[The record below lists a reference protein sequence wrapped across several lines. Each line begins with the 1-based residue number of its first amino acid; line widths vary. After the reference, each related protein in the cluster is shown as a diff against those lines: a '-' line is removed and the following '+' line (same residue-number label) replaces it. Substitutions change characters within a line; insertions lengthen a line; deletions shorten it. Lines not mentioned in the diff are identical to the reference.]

1 MEEDIQEALEK
12 IYKIKI
18 KVTWRDF
25 RIYDIIGQIEHGKFE
40 VGILYD
46 TTLTID
52 GNLPSI
58 INAVDNAIIKLY
70 KKEN

>member
-40 VGILYD
+40 IGILYD

-52 GNLPSI
+52 GNMPSI
-58 INAVDNAIIKLY
+58 TNAIDREIIKLY